1 MKVIE
6 YLQVTEYLQGRY
18 TAQEKPFGVV
28 YRWSPERV
36 VECRCG
42 ARPTLTTSMT
52 TCGGM
57 RHGPCA
63 RHPEGAAERLA
74 EEDGG

>member
-42 ARPTLTTSMT
+42 ARPTLNDLYDHLRWNAAWTMRSSP
-52 TCGGM
+52 GGSS
-57 RHGPCA
+57 
-63 RHPEGAAERLA
+63 
-74 EEDGG
+74 